1 MTGVV
6 HHPLFFEHGIPG
18 HPEGPARLESITAE
32 LSRAALWERLTSI
45 TPRPV
50 DLELLG
56 RVHDP
61 AYIRQVAVISRRG
74 GGYLDSDTYLVGA
87 TYDAALLAAG
97 GAAELTRK
105 VLRGEIRNG
114 IGLLR
119 PPGHHAV
126 RGRGMGFCIF
136 NNIAVAAQVGLDD
149 LGLQRI
155 LIFDWDVHHGNGT
168 QDIFYESPD
177 VLFVS
182 THQYP
187 HYPGTGDVREIGTGA
202 GTGYT
207 VNMPLP
213 VGVGDQGFERLFR
226 EIVTPVAER
235 FGPDLILVSAG
246 YDAHWRDPLAGLHL
260 SLGGYWRLAREVVAL
275 AERLCGG
282 RLVVLLEGGYDLQV
296 LSLGVADT
304 CRALL
309 GDAKPG
315 GDPIGPSKW
324 AEPSLER
331 LIATL
336 RTVHRI

>member
-18 HPEGPARLESITAE
+18 HPEGSARLESITAE

-97 GAAELTRK
+97 GAAELTRE

-136 NNIAVAAQVGLDD
+136 NNIAVAAQVGA
-149 LGLQRI
+149 RRPRA
-155 LIFDWDVHHGNGT
+155 
-168 QDIFYESPD
+168 SA
-177 VLFVS
+177 
-182 THQYP
+182 YP
-187 HYPGTGDVREIGTGA
+187 HLRLGRPPRQRHAGHLLRVAGCAVRVYPPVSPLPRDGRLCARSGRA
-202 GTGYT
+202 PGTGYT

-260 SLGGYWRLAREVVAL
+260 SLGGYWRLAQEAGGAGGTTVRRAARRAAGRRVRPPGAVARRSRHMPGAARRRRAGQRSDRAVEV
-275 AERLCGG
+275 G
-282 RLVVLLEGGYDLQV
+282 RSPRSNG
-296 LSLGVADT
+296 
-304 CRALL
+304 
-309 GDAKPG
+309 
-315 GDPIGPSKW
+315 
-324 AEPSLER
+324 
-331 LIATL
+331 
-336 RTVHRI
+336 